1 MFTNRYTS
9 GRREGSGRRVNIPVS
24 NTGTV
29 SLLMS
34 FIVLCLASFAILSLS
49 SRVSDRDYARRLADN
64 QQKYYAAQS
73 IAWETIASINAS
85 DGQNDVDPNGAA
97 PIDGGQNDVDPNGIR
112 KYNLPAEIYDCTEDV
127 NEEGDP
133 VITFAV
139 PIDED
144 NALMV
149 KLTGN
154 IYSKND
160 NYTVLSFRKVRTTPW
175 QEDDSIRL
183 WGNE

>member
-97 PIDGGQNDVDPNGIR
+97 LENAIR
-112 KYNLPAEIYDCTEDV
+112 KYNLPADIYDFTEDV